1 VTFLLNLLTA
11 LAGAAVLAEI
21 MARAGAVPAVFV
33 RHIPRSAL
41 EECGV
46 GFLLGIH
53 AFGTLLLGLAACGLF
68 RPVPLALFLLA
79 AVAIGSCVRG
89 WRRSAALAALGEL
102 PRPVLLMVP
111 FLLAA
116 AIPVVLGLV
125 IPSLEQDSYEYH
137 LAFGWRCLQ
146 TGKVTGGLVP
156 YVFHLPLPVDLAGSL
171 GLPFGEE
178 RVGQWVAAGC
188 WLAAGLVFMGRLVR
202 EERTLAGFAG
212 LLLPLAAVSFT
223 YLMASGKNDIPAA
236 ACFVAGALLWR
247 RGGSVVGALLL
258 GCAVAGKFVYGPLVA
273 MWVVVNLPG
282 RRKLVPVLTAVVLPT
297 LPWWVKTFLYTG
309 NPIYPFGWQYIPS
322 FGWDSMNDGAMMAHA
337 RGFFHPDALTVQS
350 IPKGWFRHFLS
361 AEPHQL
367 VVVPILLAL
376 SATRRRTLAV
386 LGGQFVTMAMGHMT
400 RYLLPG
406 GWLFDL
412 MAVGEAVRLK
422 GKSRTAAPRTAA
434 PRTAAMGTAAMW
446 VAIAVGAGFALW
458 NSRPLLARWPDLG
471 RTTTENLV
479 FRLSTFGE
487 ALRAMSGP
495 GGGDR
500 ESGRLAGSSGG
511 ATLCVGELRT
521 YPLRG
526 RVLFDGIVGETP
538 IMWKLCRES
547 RDEGELARRMRQLGV
562 GRIFYNFMGAF
573 WACDRYGKFGWGVRD
588 VGLYRRYLASNCA
601 EVRRIS
607 RIDENSG
614 GFYLF
619 TIGHAPA
626 KAPPEAD
633 LFLPGTDS
641 IFAKAAKLERAR
653 DFAGAARAY
662 WDVAAGLPWYGHAL
676 NMAGHGM
683 GLLRDYQGAMK
694 LLKPGVDRG
703 VADMA
708 NIPEYGVALLETG
721 RPVEAN
727 PYLAQALPI
736 FVNQYDPIRLNLAW
750 TWVQKAMGELQK
762 RRVKE
767 AEVMLDTAEELLL
780 PALTSTFIQYTAT
793 RKFFLAQ
800 VRTLKAEAALKRG
813 DTQAARAC
821 LEAALEA
828 DPGGKMERD
837 IRAKLDALVMPA
849 GGSGWYEVTPVKAA
863 PTKGGK

>member
-1 VTFLLNLLTA
+1 MTFLLNLLTA

-412 MAVGEAVRLK
+412 MAVGEALRLK
-422 GKSRTAAPRTAA
+422 GKVRLAVLWLAVAA
-434 PRTAAMGTAAMW
+434 
-446 VAIAVGAGFALW
+446 GAGYAFW
-458 NSRPLLARWPDLG
+458 NSLPVMSRWPDLG
-471 RTTTENLV
+471 RTVAENRAFRLTTYQDATNLV
-479 FRLSTFGE
+479 ASRGYRSL
-487 ALRAMSGP
+487 
-495 GGGDR
+495 
-500 ESGRLAGSSGG
+500 
-511 ATLCVGELRT
+511 LCIGELRT
-521 YPLRG
+521 FRIPG
-526 RVLFDGIVGETP
+526 RCVFGGVVGETP
-538 IMWKLCRES
+538 VMWKLARES
-547 RDEGELARRMRQLGV
+547 RDREEFAKKVRQLGIGEALYNLV
-562 GRIFYNFMGAF
+562 GAVWVG
-573 WACDRYGKFGWGVRD
+573 DRYSRFPWSDRD
-588 VGLYRRYLASNCA
+588 LAVYQGYMAAYCSKV
-601 EVRRIS
+601 ERIS
-607 RIDENSG
+607 KVEEGSG
-614 GFYLF
+614 GFYLYTF
-619 TIGHAPA
+619 SRRAGRPA
-626 KAPPEAD
+626 REVNW
-633 LFLPGTDS
+633 FLPGS
-641 IFAKAAKLERAR
+641 ENVNAEGLLCERR
-653 DFAGAARAY
+653 LQFVEGTRAY
-662 WDVAAGLPWYGHAL
+662 LAGLARIPKIGQAMNLVGHGYLRLRDVAAAEKYLAPFAKEG
-676 NMAGHGM
+676 MADLVN
-683 GLLRDYQGAMK
+683 LLEYATVLMEQGKYEEAVKRFEECEDIYPGQRDPVDINLSWSYCQLANAR
-694 LLKPGVDRG
+694 LLKG
-703 VADMA
+703 
-708 NIPEYGVALLETG
+708 N
-721 RPVEAN
+721 EAE
-727 PYLAQALPI
+727 A
-736 FVNQYDPIRLNLAW
+736 IRLVGL
-750 TWVQKAMGELQK
+750 
-762 RRVKE
+762 
-767 AEVMLDTAEELLL
+767 
-780 PALTSTFIQYTAT
+780 
-793 RKFFLAQ
+793 
-800 VRTLKAEAALKRG
+800 AEALAFRPGGAVTGAYASPRKVSKSMVLGTRGEIAWRRG
-813 DTQAARAC
+813 DRARAA
-821 LEAALEA
+821 EWYRKALAA
-828 DPGGKMERD
+828 DPGGKLEGHWQSRLTAVEG
-837 IRAKLDALVMPA
+837 RTSPA
-849 GGSGWYEVTPVKAA
+849 GGIFGR
-863 PTKGGK
+863 